1 MLELRNDF
9 GSLFAGF
16 PQAEWSTTRPTAR
29 VAAIKQRLLDEPRYL
44 DVERARYTT
53 EAYRATEGQPMALR
67 RAQMLLHLVRHQSI
81 TIQPGELIVGN
92 RSLLPRMGIIAPE
105 GAVEW
110 IDKELDIL
118 PTRPQDRFNTTPEVI
133 RELREEIFPYW
144 RGRTLEETV
153 AQRVPDDVRV
163 AVKGR
168 AFSLNQTDHAQGHI
182 LPDVEAWLKL
192 GIGGLRAQV
201 FAARE
206 RWMEYSSAET
216 QRRRDSQREE
226 GAGLE
231 EDNSAPPLRLS
242 ASASSPVT
250 DREIFYDA
258 ALIALEAAQEFIL
271 RYADLAT
278 ELARDSDDAARVR
291 ELERVAATCRWL
303 SEHPARDFHEAL
315 QAVWFLFALLQ
326 IESNASSFSPGR
338 FDQYMLPYLEADLA
352 SGTLSQDAAQELLEC
367 LWLKFNEI
375 VLLRSSSSARYFA
388 GFPIGF
394 NIALGGQL
402 ADGSDATN
410 LLSFMC
416 LRAQADLGMTQP
428 NLSIR
433 IHEHSPDDFL
443 RAASFVVGKGSG
455 MPQVFNDEVII
466 PGQVARGVTP
476 EDARN
481 YAVVGCVELSTPG
494 KALGW
499 SDASM
504 FNLTRVLELTLFGGK
519 DPQTGAQIGI
529 ETPTLAEMSGIA
541 DLEAAYDAQLAHF
554 VPLMVKGCNVVDQI
568 HAELLP
574 SPFLSLVIQDC
585 IERGLDVTAG
595 GAHYNFSGVQG
606 VQIANVADSLV
617 AVEQAVFHEK
627 WLSGAE
633 LLDALRGDYGGAEVL
648 RQRLINRVPK
658 YGNDDARVDRYAGR
672 WGDRYAELVEQH
684 ATIRGGVYQPGF
696 YTVSAHVPMGAH
708 VGATPDGRHAGAP
721 LADGGLSPTAGRDRR
736 GATAVLQSVSKLD
749 LKLASNGTLLN
760 MKFLPSFFAG
770 EQALDKFVLLLRGFC
785 RLHIPHVQFNVVSAA
800 TLRAAQANPE
810 EYRSLVVRV
819 AGYSA
824 YFTELDQE
832 LQNEIIARTEFGDA
846 N

>member
-1 MLELRNDF
+1 MPLETTY
-9 GSLFAGF
+9 GF
-16 PQAEWSTTRPTAR
+16 PQAEWATTRPTAR

-278 ELARDSDDAARVR
+278 ELARD
-291 ELERVAATCRWL
+291 
-303 SEHPARDFHEAL
+303 
-315 QAVWFLFALLQ
+315 
-326 IESNASSFSPGR
+326 
-338 FDQYMLPYLEADLA
+338 
-352 SGTLSQDAAQELLEC
+352 
-367 LWLKFNEI
+367 
-375 VLLRSSSSARYFA
+375 
-388 GFPIGF
+388 
-394 NIALGGQL
+394 
-402 ADGSDATN
+402 
-410 LLSFMC
+410 
-416 LRAQADLGMTQP
+416 
-428 NLSIR
+428 
-433 IHEHSPDDFL
+433 
-443 RAASFVVGKGSG
+443 
-455 MPQVFNDEVII
+455 
-466 PGQVARGVTP
+466 
-476 EDARN
+476 
-481 YAVVGCVELSTPG
+481 
-494 KALGW
+494 
-499 SDASM
+499 
-504 FNLTRVLELTLFGGK
+504 
-519 DPQTGAQIGI
+519 
-529 ETPTLAEMSGIA
+529 
-541 DLEAAYDAQLAHF
+541 
-554 VPLMVKGCNVVDQI
+554 
-568 HAELLP
+568 
-574 SPFLSLVIQDC
+574 
-585 IERGLDVTAG
+585 
-595 GAHYNFSGVQG
+595 
-606 VQIANVADSLV
+606 
-617 AVEQAVFHEK
+617 
-627 WLSGAE
+627 
-633 LLDALRGDYGGAEVL
+633 
-648 RQRLINRVPK
+648 
-658 YGNDDARVDRYAGR
+658 
-672 WGDRYAELVEQH
+672 
-684 ATIRGGVYQPGF
+684 
-696 YTVSAHVPMGAH
+696 
-708 VGATPDGRHAGAP
+708 
-721 LADGGLSPTAGRDRR
+721 
-736 GATAVLQSVSKLD
+736 
-749 LKLASNGTLLN
+749 
-760 MKFLPSFFAG
+760 
-770 EQALDKFVLLLRGFC
+770 
-785 RLHIPHVQFNVVSAA
+785 
-800 TLRAAQANPE
+800 
-810 EYRSLVVRV
+810 
-819 AGYSA
+819 
-824 YFTELDQE
+824 
-832 LQNEIIARTEFGDA
+832 
-846 N
+846 

>member
-1 MLELRNDF
+1 MIDYLEK
-9 GSLFAGF
+9 SEVASAGF
-16 PQAEWSTTRPTAR
+16 PQAEWTTTRPTAR
-29 VAAIKQRLLDEPRYL
+29 AAAIKQRLLDESRVL

-67 RAQMLLHLVRHQSI
+67 RAQMLLHLVRQQSI

-105 GAVEW
+105 GAVAW

-118 PTRPQDRFNTTPEVI
+118 PARPQDRFNTTPEVI

-182 LPDVEAWLKL
+182 LPDVEAWLRL

-201 FAARE
+201 LAAR
-206 RWMEYSSAET
+206 
-216 QRRRDSQREE
+216 SQPQVQDT
-226 GAGLE
+226 AHQL
-231 EDNSAPPLRLS
+231 
-242 ASASSPVT
+242 
-250 DREIFYDA
+250 FYDA
-258 ALIALEAAQEFIL
+258 ALIVLQAAQEFVL
-271 RYADLAT
+271 RYADLAA
-278 ELARDSDDAARVR
+278 ELARDNADPLRAQ
-291 ELERVAATCRWL
+291 ELERIAANCRWL
-303 SEHPARDFHEAL
+303 AEHPARDFHEAL

-352 SGTLSQDAAQELLEC
+352 SGKLSQAEAQELLEC

-375 VLLRSSSSARYFA
+375 LLLRSSSSARYFA

-394 NIALGGQL
+394 NIALGGQR
-402 ADGSDATN
+402 ANGSDATN

-433 IHEHSPDDFL
+433 IHEQSPDDFL

-455 MPQVFNDEVII
+455 MPQVFNDAVII
-466 PGQVARGVTP
+466 PGQIARGVTP

-519 DPQTGAQIGI
+519 DPQTGAQIGAV
-529 ETPTLAEMSGIA
+529 TPTLDAMTSIA

-585 IERGLDVTAG
+585 IARGLDVTAG

-606 VQIANVADSLV
+606 VQVANVADSLA
-617 AVEQAVFHEK
+617 AVEQAVFQEK
-627 WLSGAE
+627 WLSGQE
-633 LLDALRGDYGGAEVL
+633 LLDALRTNYDGAEVL
-648 RQRLINRVPK
+648 RQRLIHRVPK
-658 YGNDDARVDRYAGR
+658 FGNDNARVDRYAGK

-708 VGATPDGRHAGAP
+708 VGATPDGRHAGTP

-770 EQALDKFVLLLRGFC
+770 DQALDKFVLLLRGFC

-824 YFTELDQE
+824 YFTELDKD
-832 LQNEIIARTEFGDA
+832 LQNEIISRTEFGDA
-846 N
+846 V